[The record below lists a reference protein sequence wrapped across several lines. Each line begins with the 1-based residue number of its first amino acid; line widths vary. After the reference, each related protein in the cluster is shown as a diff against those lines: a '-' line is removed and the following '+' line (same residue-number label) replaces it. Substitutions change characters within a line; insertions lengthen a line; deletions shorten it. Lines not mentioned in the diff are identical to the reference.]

1 MIKNE
6 GLTLPAR
13 SGGSGDSPQA
23 CLGTRSEPSANIGK
37 ISETGKRRTPNGDET
52 EENRGGFLTFTIVKK
67 YDNPPP
73 AFYKS
78 L

>member
-1 MIKNE
+1 MMKRE
-6 GLTLPAR
+6 GLQLPAR
-13 SGGSGDSPQA
+13 SGGSGHPGSLLAPP
-23 CLGTRSEPSANIGK
+23 GSEPSANIGK
-37 ISETGKRRTPNGDET
+37 ISETGKRRSPNGPGT
-52 EENRGGFLTFTIVKK
+52 EENRSGILTFTNVKK

>member
-1 MIKNE
+1 MKSE
-6 GLTLPAR
+6 GLVLPAR
-13 SGGSGDSPQA
+13 SGGSGHPGSRRAPP
-23 CLGTRSEPSANIGK
+23 GSEPSANIGK
-37 ISETGKRRTPNGDET
+37 ISETGKRRSPHGQET
-52 EENRGGFLTFTIVKK
+52 EENRGGILTFTNVKK